1 VGRRHEL
8 QSDYWAVST
17 PASFAN
23 TTAAEDPTHRPRPCA
38 CGSQCKSHG
47 RLVPELEELPNSIEM
62 PDSSDDSDDSVWS
75 ALYDSGDEEGEDSV
89 GSGDA

>member
-1 VGRRHEL
+1 
-8 QSDYWAVST
+8 
-17 PASFAN
+17 
-23 TTAAEDPTHRPRPCA
+23 
-38 CGSQCKSHG
+38 
-47 RLVPELEELPNSIEM
+47 VPELEELPNSIEM